1 MFGKACDFNELRQG
15 KYEVAVV
22 NRILLMIVWPSRGDP
37 RAFHGMCPHAN
48 EPLAD
53 ARFDG
58 ETLTCAH
65 HDWAFSSETGA
76 CIKGQPC
83 TLREFPLKIENNE
96 VLVDTGDFAPNGPR

>member
-76 CIKGQPC
+76 C
-83 TLREFPLKIENNE
+83 
-96 VLVDTGDFAPNGPR
+96 NGRQWLHQCHPPGSWSKTTNH